1 MMQFPRRFFVPRG
14 PFGGLFLVFLVSA
27 WGCGAEAQ
35 PRELPAPQQTRALP
49 SPPREAPPK
58 AITANAPPA
67 SAPAA
72 QTILADADD
81 VPAVDV
87 PNLDV
92 PTDNVPTP
100 AAPRAEQR
108 NVPQRAARYL
118 IIHADDAGLCSP
130 VNRATID
137 AIERGL
143 ISSVSMMVPCP
154 AFEEFAQYAKEH
166 PDGDY
171 GVHLTLNSE
180 FASYR
185 WGPVLPPN
193 EVPSLVDRRGHFWAE
208 ERQTAANARADDVE
222 RELTAQIERAR
233 NFGVPLSHLDTH
245 MGTLFT
251 RPDLLEIYVNLGVKY
266 QLPVLI
272 VRNQERLRMFPLDDR
287 VRRGIGSVVVR
298 LDRQRMPVLDGLYM
312 NYGYSNLDQKRRY
325 YREMFASL
333 PQGVSEVLVH
343 CGYNTRELYAITG
356 SAPMRDADR
365 RVFIDPRT
373 ADEIAEQGIKI
384 INWKQF
390 REMANSPRPENERKN
405 ER

>member
-1 MMQFPRRFFVPRG
+1 MMQFSRRFPLPRG
-14 PFGGLFLVFLVSA
+14 PFTGLCLVFLISA

-35 PRELPAPQQTRALP
+35 PRELSAPQRTRETPPTTIAPSTPPTTAPTAQTTLAAADEVP
-49 SPPREAPPK
+49 T
-58 AITANAPPA
+58 INAP
-67 SAPAA
+67 APAA
-72 QTILADADD
+72 
-81 VPAVDV
+81 
-87 PNLDV
+87 
-92 PTDNVPTP
+92 P
-100 AAPRAEQR
+100 AAPQRAEQR
-108 NVPQRAARYL
+108 NAAQRAARYL
-118 IIHADDAGLCSP
+118 IIHADDAGLCSD
-130 VNRATID
+130 VNRATIE
-137 AIERGL
+137 AMERGL

-233 NFGVPLSHLDTH
+233 NFGVPLSHLDSH

-251 RPDLLEIYVNLGVKY
+251 RPDLLEIYVNLGIKY

-272 VRNQERLRMFPLDDR
+272 VRNHDRLRMFPLDDR
-287 VRRGIGSVVVR
+287 VRRGIGNVVAR
-298 LDRQRMPVLDGLYM
+298 LDQQRMPVLDSLYM
-312 NYGYSNLDQKRRY
+312 NYGNSGLDQRRRF
-325 YREMFASL
+325 YREMFANL
-333 PQGVSEVLVH
+333 PRGVSEVLVH
-343 CGYNTRELYAITG
+343 CGYNTRELYAVTG

-373 ADEIAEQGIKI
+373 ADEIAEQEIEI

-390 REMANSPRPENERKN
+390 REMAGGPSPENERKN